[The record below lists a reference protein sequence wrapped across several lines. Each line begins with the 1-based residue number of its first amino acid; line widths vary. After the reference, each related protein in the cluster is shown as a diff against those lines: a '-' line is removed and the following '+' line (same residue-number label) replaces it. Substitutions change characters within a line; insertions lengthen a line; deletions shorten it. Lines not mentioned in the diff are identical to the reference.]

1 MTGTMV
7 DSVDRKCGNGYRFLG
22 RDIGDQEYG
31 IVEDTDEG
39 DCEASSADCRHGCY
53 CNDDECNSAEDLSD
67 CYSPMSG
74 LQVFMVINACVL
86 GVLFILVEV
95 LFRIKQ
101 KKISQAIEG
110 LQSAYK
116 MKREDYIKARTGVG
130 KKVVT
135 VPQATVVTPPPP
147 IMDKN
152 EILPD
157 FVQKI

>member
-1 MTGTMV
+1 
-7 DSVDRKCGNGYRFLG
+7 
-22 RDIGDQEYG
+22 
-31 IVEDTDEG
+31 
-39 DCEASSADCRHGCY
+39 
-53 CNDDECNSAEDLSD
+53 
-67 CYSPMSG
+67 
-74 LQVFMVINACVL
+74 MVINACVL

-116 MKREDYIKARTGVG
+116 MKREDYIKARTGAG

-135 VPQATVVTPPPP
+135 VPAVVTPPPP

-157 FVQKI
+157 FVQKIDPSSHRSSIPEKITIPCSD